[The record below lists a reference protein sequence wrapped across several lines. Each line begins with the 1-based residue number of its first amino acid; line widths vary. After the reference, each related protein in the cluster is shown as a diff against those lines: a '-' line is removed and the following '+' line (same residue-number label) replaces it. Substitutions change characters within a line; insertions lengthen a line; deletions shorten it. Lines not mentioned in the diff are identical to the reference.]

1 MIKFKDIFNF
11 LTGQTNRNETLLL
24 AVERG
29 DVVGVDG
36 ALKKGASP
44 DAGEGDSFGP
54 ALTRAAATGNLA
66 IVKLLV
72 EAGAKIDAQ
81 NYTRRTALHEAIWHL
96 KSPVA
101 LYLLEQGAKTD
112 TRDRPGK
119 TPLQDAIDNDLKR
132 LALALIDKGA
142 DTGAL
147 DDKGN
152 DTMRALIERRGW
164 NDVAQAI
171 DDRAARLKHEAEQ
184 AAIAVEQER
193 AAFEQAISKVGTLQ
207 APVVAGRTASFTK
220 HRHSL

>member
-1 MIKFKDIFNF
+1 MMKFKDIFNF

-24 AVERG
+24 AVARG
-29 DVVGVDG
+29 DVVGVG
-36 ALKKGASP
+36 TALSRGASP
-44 DAGEGDSFGP
+44 DAGMDESFGH
-54 ALTRAAATGNLA
+54 ALTRAAAAGNLD

-81 NYTRRTALHEAIWHL
+81 NYTGRTALHEAVWHL

-101 LYLLEQGAKTD
+101 LYLLEKAAKTD

-119 TPLQDAIDNDLKR
+119 TPLQDAIDNDLKP

-142 DTGAL
+142 DTDAL
-147 DDKGN
+147 DDKKN

-164 NDVAQAI
+164 TDVAQAI
-171 DDRAARLKHEAEQ
+171 DDRAARLRHNAEQ

-193 AAFEQAISKVGTLQ
+193 AAFEQAISEVGTLK

>member
-24 AVERG
+24 AVARG
-29 DVVGVDG
+29 DAAGVDS
-36 ALKKGASP
+36 ALKKGASS
-44 DAGEGDSFGP
+44 DAGEGDSFGH
-54 ALTRAAATGNLA
+54 ALTRAAAAGNLA

-81 NYTRRTALHEAIWHL
+81 NYTGRTALHESIWHL

-119 TPLQDAIDNDLKR
+119 TPLQDAIDNDLKP
-132 LALALIDKGA
+132 LALALIDKSA

-164 NDVAQAI
+164 HDVAQAI
-171 DDRAARLKHEAEQ
+171 DDRSARLKHEAEQ

-193 AAFEQAISKVGTLQ
+193 AAFEQAISEVGTLK
-207 APVVAGRTASFTK
+207 APVVAGRTASFAK

>member
-11 LTGQTNRNETLLL
+11 LTGQTNRDETLLL
-24 AVERG
+24 AVERS
-29 DVVGVDG
+29 DVAGVAN

-44 DAGEGDSFGP
+44 DAGIGDSFGH
-54 ALTRAAATGNLA
+54 ALTRAAATGELA
-66 IVKLLV
+66 IVTLLI

-81 NYTRRTALHEAIWHL
+81 NYTGRTALHESIWHL

-101 LYLLEQGAKTD
+101 LYLLDHGATTD

-119 TPLQDAIDNDLKR
+119 TPLQEAIDNDLKP

-142 DTGAL
+142 DSDAL
-147 DDKGN
+147 DDKKN

-164 NDVAQAI
+164 SDVAQAI
-171 DDRAARLKHEAEQ
+171 DDRAARLKHEAAQ

-193 AAFEQAISKVGTLQ
+193 AAFEQAISEVGTLK
-207 APVVAGRTASFTK
+207 APVVASRTASFAK

>member
-1 MIKFKDIFNF
+1 MKFKDIFNF
-11 LTGQTNRNETLLL
+11 LTGQTSRDETLLL

-29 DVVGVDG
+29 DVAGVQS

-44 DAGEGDSFGP
+44 DAGTGESFGH
-54 ALTRAAATGNLA
+54 ALTRAAATGSLE

-81 NYTRRTALHEAIWHL
+81 NYTCRTALHESIWHL

-101 LYLLEQGAKTD
+101 LYLLEQGANTD
-112 TRDRPGK
+112 SRDRPGK
-119 TPLQDAIDNDLKR
+119 TPLQDAIDNDLKP

-142 DTGAL
+142 DTDAL
-147 DDKGN
+147 DDKKN

-164 NDVAQAI
+164 RDVAQAI
-171 DDRAARLKHEAEQ
+171 DDRAARLTREAEQ

-193 AAFEQAISKVGTLQ
+193 AAFEQAISEVGTLK
-207 APVVAGRTASFTK
+207 APVVAARTATFAK